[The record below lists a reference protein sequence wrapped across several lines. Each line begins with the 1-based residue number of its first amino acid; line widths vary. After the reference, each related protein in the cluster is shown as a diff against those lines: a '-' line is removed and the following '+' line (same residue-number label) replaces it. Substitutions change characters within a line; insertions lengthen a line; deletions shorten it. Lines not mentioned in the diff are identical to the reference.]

1 MMVATTA
8 SSQLKYM
15 GLFEAYFT
23 QGYAPQ
29 EAMENLN
36 AATEVRARGIMSMQN
51 KIVACWNDA
60 E

>member
-1 MMVATTA
+1 
-8 SSQLKYM
+8 M

-51 KIVACWNDA
+51 KIVAC
-60 E
+60 